1 MNTVTPQLKEAI
13 NNYIGWKHSNI
24 KSKETNPNID
34 NVISLI
40 LKDTNEQLTQINY
53 IITVINDYISTTD
66 IPFKQSSMSLLLDIA
81 SSFSELSQQSLDVII
96 NLVNSS
102 FKDITCVPFSTK
114 IIYTLYTKY
123 SYWKE
128 KITNIILKTYTGENL
143 NIPAY
148 NQETR
153 YHAIKL
159 LNEIISEQSLDK
171 NQQINILSVAYDCID
186 GEKDPRNLLIAFNL
200 VKLLYMTIPKDI
212 SDNYTKNYFEFLNEY
227 YPIDFTPPKDV
238 KNPITAKQLSNAVNE
253 VICIENFASY
263 FFDNINEYGVSSV
276 GDIMITL
283 QSISETYSHELLSK
297 YYTKI
302 IDFIINSIQNND
314 DEAIHIESL
323 ITLTRFL
330 KHYSPYDSQIE
341 KTYEFLSD
349 KIFSEEEIKNS
360 YDSKDIIC
368 SIIEYDINNTFLEKS
383 IQLIIK
389 LISLF
394 IFRKSNYHFLKN
406 ANSILFFALKK
417 FNNKDKSLPNSI
429 IEIFQKNKQMF
440 ISLIKDNS
448 LYENNINTN
457 STYNAINIF
466 ICIVDIIAAICV
478 KTDIFTKE
486 EAQIIYQTFIEK
498 YFDMKIEK
506 EKEKDIEH
514 LAYCICEL
522 CNKYDIM
529 IYENIFAKYKNDN
542 DDNINSLKCLKVLHN
557 LLKIYNDDTKRQIFN
572 FFISNII
579 SKNIQIIFVD
589 LLKENYKEYENILK
603 EMNDKIEKIIFDNIT
618 NKEYYDLISILIE
631 KQPSTLCDKVILILL
646 DNLSHPHIINLIK
659 KCVHRIT
666 NKEYVENIL
675 TKLDSFYFNK
685 DNTIDNKLRRKIC
698 KCIFELLHLSKDT
711 TKSKIKASLIQSIT
725 TINIDSISKE
735 ELIIKEIYLS
745 SIINFIVMNDFKSN
759 EENKEID
766 NIIQSYFNMINQ
778 SKHEG
783 VFEVSKLFKIK
794 SMSSDIK
801 YYLLMKLKPYNTNNK
816 YLNIILNVYTS
827 SPEEDSETESDILFT
842 LFSKCLLHNINIK
855 NAIIQLRKILIA
867 NIDNLQFK
875 RIDSKEYYTI
885 AYNILNYLTNSNL
898 DDKLKIESIKLIGVI
913 KDFISEVNLTE
924 DQRKSIIIPL
934 RKILCDRKRQVRK
947 ICGIV
952 INIWSSIE

>member
-13 NNYIGWKHSNI
+13 NSYIGWKHSNI
-24 KSKETNPNID
+24 KTKETNPNSD
-34 NVISLI
+34 KVISLI
-40 LKDTNEQLTQINY
+40 SKDTNDQLSQINY

-66 IPFKQSSMSLLLDIA
+66 IPFKQSSMSLLLDIT
-81 SSFSELSQQSLDVII
+81 SSFNPLAQQSLDVII
-96 NLVNSS
+96 TFVHSS

-123 SYWKE
+123 SYLRDKV
-128 KITNIILKTYTGENL
+128 TNIILITFTGENL

-153 YHAIKL
+153 YHAIKI
-159 LNEIISEQSLDK
+159 LNEIITEQSLDK

-186 GEKDPRNLLIAFNL
+186 GEKDPRNLLIAFKL
-200 VKLLYMTIPKDI
+200 VKLLYMKIPKDI
-212 SDNYTKNYFEFLNEY
+212 SDNYTKNYFDFLNEY
-227 YPIDFTPPKDV
+227 YPIDFNPPKDV
-238 KNPITAKQLSNAVNE
+238 KNPITARQLSNAVNE
-253 VICIENFASY
+253 VICMENFSSY

-276 GDIMITL
+276 GDIMLTL
-283 QSISETYSHELLSK
+283 QSISESYSHELLSK

-314 DEAIHIESL
+314 DESIHIESL
-323 ITLTRFL
+323 ITLTKFL

-341 KTYEFLSD
+341 KTYELLSD

-383 IQLIIK
+383 IQLVVK

-417 FNNKDKSLPNSI
+417 FNTKDKILPNSI
-429 IEIFQKNKQMF
+429 IELFIKNKQMF
-440 ISLIKDNS
+440 LSLIKDNS
-448 LYENNINTN
+448 LYENNINSSSTN
-457 STYNAINIF
+457 NANNIF
-466 ICIVDIIAAICV
+466 ICIVDLIAAICV
-478 KTDIFTKE
+478 KTELFTKE
-486 EAQIIYQTFIEK
+486 EALMIYQTFIEK

-529 IYENIFAKYKNDN
+529 IYENIFAKYKNDT

-557 LLKIYNDDTKRQIFN
+557 LLKIYNDDTKIQIFN
-572 FFISNII
+572 FFISNIS

-589 LLKENYKEYENILK
+589 LLKENSKEYENILQ

-618 NKEYYDLISILIE
+618 NREYYDLIAILLE

-646 DNLSHPHIINLIK
+646 DNLSYPHVINLIK

-666 NKEYVENIL
+666 NKEYVDKIL
-675 TKLDSFYFNK
+675 STLDSFYFNK
-685 DNTIDNKLRRKIC
+685 DNNLDNKLRRKIC
-698 KCIFELLHLSKDT
+698 KCIFELLHLSKDE
-711 TKSKIKASLIQSIT
+711 TKSKTKASVLQSIQS
-725 TINIDSISKE
+725 INIDSISKE
-735 ELIIKEIYLS
+735 DLIVKEIYLS
-745 SIINFIVMNDFKSN
+745 SIINFIVINDFNSN
-759 EENKEID
+759 EELN
-766 NIIQSYFNMINQ
+766 NIIRSYFNMINQ

-783 VFEVSKLFKIK
+783 IFEVSKLFKIK
-794 SMSSDIK
+794 EMSSDIK
-801 YYLLMKLKPYNTNNK
+801 YYLLMKLKPYNNINK

-827 SPEEDSETESDILFT
+827 SPDEDNEAESDILFS
-842 LFSKCLLHNINIK
+842 LFSKCLIHNINIK
-855 NAIIQLRKILIA
+855 NAIVHLRKILIS

-875 RIDSKEYYTI
+875 RIDSKDYYAI
-885 AYNILNYLTNSNL
+885 AYKILTYLTNSNL

-924 DQRKSIIIPL
+924 EQRKSIIIPL
-934 RKILCDRKRQVRK
+934 RRILSDRKRQVRK